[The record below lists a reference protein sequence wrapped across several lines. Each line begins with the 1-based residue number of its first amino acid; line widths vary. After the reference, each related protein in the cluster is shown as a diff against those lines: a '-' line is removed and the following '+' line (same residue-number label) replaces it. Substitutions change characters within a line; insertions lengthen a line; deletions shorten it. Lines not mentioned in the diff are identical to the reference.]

1 MARPNVQPLPNRG
14 AQPDTEA
21 LRRELAAAF
30 RWAARF
36 GYHEGV
42 ANHFS
47 LAVSEDGGDFLVNP
61 YGRHFSRLKASDL
74 LLLDAETS
82 AAEASSDGAAAFRVD
97 PTAWCIHAPIHR
109 LVPRARCL
117 LHVHSKYATVL
128 TCLKDSS
135 LPPIDQNT
143 MRFYGKVAVDQ
154 DFEGMALTEAEGNRL
169 AGLLGDK
176 PVLLMGNHGV
186 MVAGPTVAQAFDDL
200 YYFERAC
207 ETLVTAY
214 ATGKELRVV
223 SDTVARQTVADW
235 ESYPDLSDRHFAELK
250 AILDEEEPDYRN

>member
-82 AAEASSDGAAAFRVD
+82 AAETSSDGAAFRVD